1 VRKLLILFFLMSC
14 VSPNQNNNLNNTKL
28 DFNKDLSFDEFKKL
42 LIEYAKTSPYP
53 NIDK

>member
-1 VRKLLILFFLMSC
+1 MKKLLILFFLVSC
-14 VSPNQNNNLNNTKL
+14 ASPNSNIGTNNTKL
-28 DFNKDLSFDEFKKL
+28 NFDKDLSFEDFNEL